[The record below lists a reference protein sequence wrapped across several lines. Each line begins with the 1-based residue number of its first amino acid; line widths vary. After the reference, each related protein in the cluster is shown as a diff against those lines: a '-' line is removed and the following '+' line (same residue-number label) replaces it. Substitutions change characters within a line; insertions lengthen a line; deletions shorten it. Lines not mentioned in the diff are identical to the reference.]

1 MKIISMTATFGK
13 LSHQTLT
20 LQPGLNVIH
29 APNEWGKSTWCAF
42 LCAMLY
48 GIDTRERTTQTALAD
63 KERYAP
69 WSGEPM
75 SGKIDLEWKGKK
87 ITIERRT
94 KGRVPMGE
102 FRAYETE
109 SGLPVAQLTAENCG
123 EVLLGV
129 EKTVFLRSAFI
140 RQSSMPVSADEALRR
155 RLNALV
161 TTGDENDAADA
172 LAQSLRDLKNKCRH
186 NKTGLLPQAEAERNA
201 LTQKLEQLR
210 TLRSQAHSLEQRQ
223 AQLAQRIQSLKN
235 HQAALAYEAAQADLQ
250 KVEAARETARLAE
263 EACRQLEEECA
274 QLPSLETAQQ
284 TILHLEQLQIQQDDL
299 RSESQPTAPVKP
311 DVPLIFAGMT
321 PEQAVAQTK
330 ADEEAYDRLNRPVSP
345 LFLILAAV
353 GMVAAVGLAFAHIL
367 AAIPGAVLAVLFL
380 VLHFAKKSDQEKAKQ
395 SILVRYP
402 GLVPGTWQKIA
413 ENYYHQAADY
423 AQQEAIYRAAVEGQ
437 HSRKAALSE
446 NIAHFTYGGT
456 ISETIAGWRETVDLH
471 KALENARQNQYQTR
485 QHADALM
492 SMLKEVAPPA
502 LPDELTYTQAQ
513 TDAMLAETAGEHRQL
528 HLRLGQYLGQME
540 VLGQESVLEKQLVA
554 VQNRIER
561 LEMTYK
567 ALELA
572 QKNLAEASEDLQRR
586 FAPMIAQRAQALF
599 SKFTGSRYNRLQLS
613 RDLSVHAGAE
623 GEDTLHTALWR
634 SDGTAD
640 QLYLALRLAVAE
652 ELIPNATLVLD
663 DAFVRFDDDRLAK
676 ALAVLKEYASSRQVI
691 LFTCQER
698 EQTILSQ

>member
-1 MKIISMTATFGK
+1 MKILSMTATFGK

-42 LCAMLY
+42 ICAMLY
-48 GIDTRERTTQTALAD
+48 GIDTAERSSKTNGLAD
-63 KERYAP
+63 KKRYAP
-69 WSGEPM
+69 WSGAPM
-75 SGKIDLEWKGKK
+75 SGKIDLEWQGKN
-87 ITIERRT
+87 ITIERSST
-94 KGRVPMGE
+94 ARVPMGE

-109 SGLPVAQLTAENCG
+109 SGVPVAELTAENCG

-129 EKTVFLRSAFI
+129 EKSVFMRSAFI
-140 RQSSMPVSADEALRR
+140 RQSSMPVSPDEALRR

-161 TTGDENDAADA
+161 TTGDENDAGDR
-172 LAQSLRDLKNKCRH
+172 LAESLHNLKNKCRH
-186 NKTGLLPQAEAERNA
+186 NKTGLLPQAEAERNT
-201 LTQKLEQLR
+201 LTQKLEQLH
-210 TLRSQAHSLEQRQ
+210 TLRSQAHTLEQRQ
-223 AQLAQRIQSLKN
+223 SQLEQRIQALKN

-250 KVEAARETARLAE
+250 KVEAAKEAAQQAA

-299 RSESQPTAPVKP
+299 RLESQPAAPVKP
-311 DVPLIFAGMT
+311 DAPFIFAGMT

-353 GMVAAVGLAFAHIL
+353 GVLAAVGLAFVHIL

-380 VLHFAKKSDQEKAKQ
+380 ALYFAKKSGQEKAKQ
-395 SILVRYP
+395 AILVRYP

-413 ENYYHQAADY
+413 ENYYQQATAY
-423 AQQEAIYRAAVEGQ
+423 TQQEAIYLAAVESH
-437 HSRKAALSE
+437 HSRKAALVE
-446 NIAHFTYGGT
+446 NIEHFTYGGT

-471 KALENARQNQYQTR
+471 KALENARQNQHQTK

-492 SMLKEVAPPA
+492 SMVKDVTPPA
-502 LPDELTYTQAQ
+502 LPDELTYSQAQ
-513 TDAMLAETAGEHRQL
+513 TDAMLAEAAGEHRQL

-540 VLGQESVLEKQLVA
+540 SLGQETVLEKQLVA
-554 VQNRIER
+554 VQDRIDR

-586 FAPMIAQRAQALF
+586 FAPVIAQRAQALF
-599 SKFTGSRYNRLQLS
+599 SQFTGSRYDRLQLNP
-613 RDLSVHAGAE
+613 DLSVRAGAE
-623 GEDTLHTALWR
+623 GEDTLQDAIWR
-634 SDGTAD
+634 SDGTVD

-652 ELIPNATLVLD
+652 ELIPASPLVLD
-663 DAFVRFDDDRLAK
+663 DAFVRFDDTRLAQ
-676 ALAVLKEYASSRQVI
+676 ALAVLQEYSNNRQVI

-698 EQTILSQ
+698 EQKLL